1 MCGNR
6 IALTTNCSGMGTP
19 EVALGMLCAWLKTQE
34 VPDIIAHSYS
44 ASDVDPLCQQML
56 LAHGASFGPQHVF
69 GDMLHQLPAQWVE
82 AWRCQLQYFRDIISK
97 HIDGRR
103 ATHGFRKAD
112 RVDLIDGYGTRF
124 LRSLRWFVTTRKAD
138 CDYSNMCWVGAVR
151 WHGATVWSPAP
162 GPVPGPPRGLPPT
175 VLLGGLLLSGLL
187 LSGRLVAEFVS

>member
-1 MCGNR
+1 M
-6 IALTTNCSGMGTP
+6 P
-19 EVALGMLCAWLKTQE
+19 W
-34 VPDIIAHSYS
+34 
-44 ASDVDPLCQQML
+44 
-56 LAHGASFGPQHVF
+56 
-69 GDMLHQLPAQWVE
+69 
-82 AWRCQLQYFRDIISK
+82 LQYFQDIISK
-97 HIDGRR
+97 HIEGRR

-187 LSGRLVAEFVS
+187 LSGRLVAESQFSSEPPAHVFVENALPKSPSRNGHTQLIDLGEGPVYAV